1 MNAQPPC
8 KIIKP
13 TFFVEPT
20 GLECGMDFQGQQEME
35 IQVWVQSNVKNR
47 GFLSRRNDETAVQ
60 RGGNSWRDWSK
71 LGTRTL
77 AKLEARRRHY
87 LLTGEHSECL
97 LKRYE

>member
-13 TFFVEPT
+13 TFFVGT
-20 GLECGMDFQGQQEME
+20 NRIGMWNGFSRATRNGNPSLGP
-35 IQVWVQSNVKNR
+35 IQREK
-47 GFLSRRNDETAVQ
+47 SRRNDETAVQ